1 MFAYIKGSLEMK
13 SSGYIVIDINGLGYK
28 IFMSQNNIDSIGEL
42 HNIIKVFTYVKVR
55 EDDISIF
62 GFKTQEELKMF
73 ELLISVSGVG
83 AKSALV
89 MLSWIEPSDFAI
101 AVISNDVKVLTK
113 VPGIGNKSAQRII
126 LELKDKLKEEQ
137 LEEKLKD
144 SSKRL
149 KDNSENINEA
159 ISGLMVL
166 GYSKKDIEKAF
177 EHLDIDNLSIEDLIK
192 RINFIITKIRLQMKS
207 YFFIIPQVPYLLI
220 FEFVPHLVL

>member
-28 IFMSQNNIDSIGEL
+28 VFMSQNNIDTIGEL
-42 HNIIKVFTYVKVR
+42 HDIIKVFTYVKVR
-55 EDDISIF
+55 EDDISIY
-62 GFKTQEELKMF
+62 GFKTQEQLKMF

-89 MLSWIEPSDFAI
+89 MLSCIEPSDFAI

-144 SSKRL
+144 SSKKL

-192 RINFIITKIRLQMKS
+192 KGLI
-207 YFFIIPQVPYLLI
+207 LLSQK
-220 FEFVPHLVL
+220 

>member
-13 SSGYIVIDINGLGYK
+13 SNGYIVIDINGLGYK

-42 HNIIKVFTYVKVR
+42 HDTIKVFTYVRVR
-55 EDDISIF
+55 EDDISIY
-62 GFKTQEELKMF
+62 GFKTQEQLKMF

-89 MLSWIEPSDFAI
+89 MLSCIEPSDFAI

-137 LEEKLKD
+137 LEEKLE
-144 SSKRL
+144 STSKKI

-192 RINFIITKIRLQMKS
+192 KGLI
-207 YFFIIPQVPYLLI
+207 LLSQK
-220 FEFVPHLVL
+220 

>member
-28 IFMSQNNIDSIGEL
+28 VFMSQNNIDTIGEL
-42 HNIIKVFTYVKVR
+42 HDIIKVFTYVKVR

-62 GFKTQEELKMF
+62 GFKTQEQLKMF

-89 MLSWIEPSDFAI
+89 MLSCIEPSDFAI

-144 SSKRL
+144 SSKKL

-192 RINFIITKIRLQMKS
+192 KGLI
-207 YFFIIPQVPYLLI
+207 LLSQK
-220 FEFVPHLVL
+220 

>member
-89 MLSWIEPSDFAI
+89 MLSCIEPSDFAI

-149 KDNSENINEA
+149 KDNSENINED

-192 RINFIITKIRLQMKS
+192 KGLI
-207 YFFIIPQVPYLLI
+207 LLSQK
-220 FEFVPHLVL
+220 

>member
-13 SSGYIVIDINGLGYK
+13 SIGYIVIDINGLGYK

-83 AKSALV
+83 AKGALV
-89 MLSWIEPSDFAI
+89 MLSCIEPSDFAI

-137 LEEKLKD
+137 LEEN
-144 SSKRL
+144 SSKKT

-192 RINFIITKIRLQMKS
+192 KGLI
-207 YFFIIPQVPYLLI
+207 LLSQK
-220 FEFVPHLVL
+220 

>member
-13 SSGYIVIDINGLGYK
+13 SNGYIVIDINGLGYK
-28 IFMSQNNIDSIGEL
+28 IFMSQNNIDSIGEI

-55 EDDISIF
+55 EDDISIY
-62 GFKTQEELKMF
+62 GFKTQEQLKMF

-83 AKSALV
+83 AKSALI
-89 MLSWIEPSDFAI
+89 MLSCIEPSDFAI
-101 AVISNDVKVLTK
+101 AVISNDIKVLTK

-192 RINFIITKIRLQMKS
+192 KGLI
-207 YFFIIPQVPYLLI
+207 LLSQK
-220 FEFVPHLVL
+220 

>member
-13 SSGYIVIDINGLGYK
+13 SNGYIVIDINGLGYK
-28 IFMSQNNIDSIGEL
+28 VFMSQNNIDTIGEL
-42 HNIIKVFTYVKVR
+42 HDIIKVFTYVKVR

-89 MLSWIEPSDFAI
+89 MLSCIEPSDFAI

-137 LEEKLKD
+137 LEEN
-144 SSKRL
+144 SSKKT

-192 RINFIITKIRLQMKS
+192 KALI
-207 YFFIIPQVPYLLI
+207 LLSQK
-220 FEFVPHLVL
+220 

>member
-1 MFAYIKGSLEMK
+1 MLAYIKGSLEMK

-89 MLSWIEPSDFAI
+89 MLSCIEPSDFAI

-192 RINFIITKIRLQMKS
+192 KGLI
-207 YFFIIPQVPYLLI
+207 LLSQK
-220 FEFVPHLVL
+220 

>member
-28 IFMSQNNIDSIGEL
+28 VFMSQNNIDTTGEL
-42 HNIIKVFTYVKVR
+42 HDIIKVFTYVKVR

-89 MLSWIEPSDFAI
+89 MLSCIEPSDFAI

-144 SSKRL
+144 SSKKL

-192 RINFIITKIRLQMKS
+192 KGLI
-207 YFFIIPQVPYLLI
+207 LLSQK
-220 FEFVPHLVL
+220 

>member
-13 SSGYIVIDINGLGYK
+13 SSGYIVIDINGLSYK

-89 MLSWIEPSDFAI
+89 MLSCIEPSDFAI

-192 RINFIITKIRLQMKS
+192 KGLI
-207 YFFIIPQVPYLLI
+207 LLSQK
-220 FEFVPHLVL
+220 

>member
-13 SSGYIVIDINGLGYK
+13 SNGYIVIDINGLGYK
-28 IFMSQNNIDSIGEL
+28 IFMSQNNIDSLGEI

-55 EDDISIF
+55 EDDISIY
-62 GFKTQEELKMF
+62 GFKTQEQLKMF

-83 AKSALV
+83 AKSALI
-89 MLSWIEPSDFAI
+89 MLSCIEPSDFAI
-101 AVISNDVKVLTK
+101 AVISNDIKVLTK

-137 LEEKLKD
+137 LDGKQETT
-144 SSKRL
+144 SKKT

-192 RINFIITKIRLQMKS
+192 KGLI
-207 YFFIIPQVPYLLI
+207 LLSQK
-220 FEFVPHLVL
+220 

>member
-28 IFMSQNNIDSIGEL
+28 VFMSQNNIDTIGEL

-55 EDDISIF
+55 EDDISIY

-89 MLSWIEPSDFAI
+89 MLSCIEPSDFAI

-126 LELKDKLKEEQ
+126 LELKDKLKTEQ
-137 LEEKLKD
+137 SELDEEKLESAKSK
-144 SSKRL
+144 SSKT
-149 KDNSENINEA
+149 NENVQEA

-166 GYSKKDIEKAF
+166 GYSRKDIEKAF
-177 EHLDIDNLSIEDLIK
+177 THLIVDELSVEELIK
-192 RINFIITKIRLQMKS
+192 KGLILLTKK
-207 YFFIIPQVPYLLI
+207 
-220 FEFVPHLVL
+220 

>member
-28 IFMSQNNIDSIGEL
+28 VFLSQNNIDTIGEL
-42 HNIIKVFTYVKVR
+42 HDIIKVFTYVKVR

-89 MLSWIEPSDFAI
+89 MLSCIEPSDFAI

-144 SSKRL
+144 SSKKL

-192 RINFIITKIRLQMKS
+192 KGLI
-207 YFFIIPQVPYLLI
+207 LLSQK
-220 FEFVPHLVL
+220 

>member
-13 SSGYIVIDINGLGYK
+13 SIGYIVIDINGLGYK
-28 IFMSQNNIDSIGEL
+28 IFMSQNNIDTIGEL
-42 HNIIKVFTYVKVR
+42 HDIIKVFTYVKVR

-89 MLSWIEPSDFAI
+89 MLSCIEPSDFAI

-192 RINFIITKIRLQMKS
+192 KGLI
-207 YFFIIPQVPYLLI
+207 LLSQK
-220 FEFVPHLVL
+220 

>member
-13 SSGYIVIDINGLGYK
+13 SNGYIVIDINGLGYK
-28 IFMSQNNIDSIGEL
+28 VFMSQNNIDTIGEL

-55 EDDISIF
+55 EDDISIY

-73 ELLISVSGVG
+73 ELLIGVSGVG

-89 MLSWIEPSDFAI
+89 MLSCIEPSDFAI

-137 LEEKLKD
+137 SKLDEEKLENTKLK
-144 SSKRL
+144 SSKT
-149 KDNSENINEA
+149 NENVQEA

-166 GYSKKDIEKAF
+166 GYSRKDIEKAF
-177 EHLDIDNLSIEDLIK
+177 THLIVDELSVEELIK
-192 RINFIITKIRLQMKS
+192 KGLILLTKK
-207 YFFIIPQVPYLLI
+207 
-220 FEFVPHLVL
+220 

>member
-1 MFAYIKGSLEMK
+1 MFAYIKGILEEK
-13 SSGYIVIDINGLGYK
+13 ENNYVVIDINGLGYK
-28 IFMSQNNIDSIGEL
+28 IFMSQNNIDSIG
-42 HNIIKVFTYVKVR
+42 NIGETVKTYTYVRVR
-55 EDDISIF
+55 EDDISIY
-62 GFKTQEELKMF
+62 GFLTKEQLKMF

-89 MLSWIEPSDFAI
+89 MLSCIEPSDFAL
-101 AVISNDVKVLTK
+101 AVISGNVKVLTK

-137 LEEKLKD
+137 LEETYSN
-144 SSKRL
+144 SSAQ

-166 GYSKKDIEKAF
+166 GYSRKDIEKAF

-192 RINFIITKIRLQMKS
+192 KG
-207 YFFIIPQVPYLLI
+207 
-220 FEFVPHLVL
+220 LVLLSKKA

>member
-28 IFMSQNNIDSIGEL
+28 VFMSQNNIDTIGEL
-42 HNIIKVFTYVKVR
+42 HDIIKVFTYVKVR

-89 MLSWIEPSDFAI
+89 MLSCIGPSDFAI

-192 RINFIITKIRLQMKS
+192 KGLI
-207 YFFIIPQVPYLLI
+207 LLSQK
-220 FEFVPHLVL
+220 

>member
-28 IFMSQNNIDSIGEL
+28 VFMSQNNIDTIGEL

-89 MLSWIEPSDFAI
+89 MLSCIEPSDFAI

-137 LEEKLKD
+137 IEEKLKD
-144 SSKRL
+144 SSKKT

-192 RINFIITKIRLQMKS
+192 KG
-207 YFFIIPQVPYLLI
+207 
-220 FEFVPHLVL
+220 LVLLSQK

>member
-28 IFMSQNNIDSIGEL
+28 VFMSQNNIDTIGEL

-55 EDDISIF
+55 EDDISIY

-89 MLSWIEPSDFAI
+89 MLSCIEPSDFAI
-101 AVISNDVKVLTK
+101 AVISNDIKVLTK

-144 SSKRL
+144 SSKKT

-192 RINFIITKIRLQMKS
+192 KGLI
-207 YFFIIPQVPYLLI
+207 LLSQK
-220 FEFVPHLVL
+220 